1 MSSCIFDINNLQN
14 SLKNLKRD
22 VFKRILSIKKTLPI
36 EEKKRQ
42 ALKEVSELGE
52 SYQINSSTIDA
63 ALEAFGGKTLTIL
76 GEAVPS
82 KEELREAM
90 LSWKKTPI
98 KESEDTSTKR
108 LDNQEKNPQRIIEDP
123 INYYYGRALR
133 AKIRAQQ
140 HANTVGIHSILYN
153 ENGIINNT
161 TELNAAIKYE
171 QEKLLENVIKY
182 LENQGITYFSGRK
195 MYGENNLY
203 TGILEEIQNR
213 VGGLFKFD
221 FNELNGMYNN
231 GRFDDLDAISSW
243 VILNNFDVILKQTFG
258 KAIDINP
265 DKSKYSIGKYSVG
278 GGSNVYTT
286 WRTNEEIDLSKE
298 INNISKAIITSLPYY
313 LADQT
318 IPSNNRN
325 LKFNEFLY
333 LISKVKDIPIHIN
346 EDFVFSSNLGI
357 ELSPE
362 AIKFFDGKSVFS
374 VINTLRENPQ
384 EKIPYL
390 IELLNNENA
399 FNIINEK
406 LGRNYFENIDREIIN
421 TLYQGLF
428 NKYNP
433 TSLIFLQEK
442 NGFNKTNYFAFI
454 TQTIDSIYK
463 SNFLQYFRNSDG
475 ELYVR
480 PMYDQSI
487 SRIESDITRGINR
500 LNSKIMTDTYQYF
513 HEKYNTRDDVP
524 EIFDYNKLETT
535 LTYVPVDGTTYQIA
549 KNGETFTIKDPEG
562 KDVIDKNILSKINQ
576 KAKET
581 FSVPQIIKYTI
592 KDFHAGPL
600 EVEINLNDGKILYLV
615 DGKNYQFLTKK
626 DYDSLSYIIQD
637 VLKQNFDIDNDYLI
651 AFGNR
656 LAVKGT
662 SFYGALSQNLMQL
675 VSRVITNQYIQYNYM
690 KEVTPVTAKTRIDK
704 IYKSNIGKPTYNKSE
719 GELNFITDSETSIIK
734 NLAQAK
740 ALITGR
746 LTSSQILDGEN
757 NPLAS
762 SNLSRLSSSLLYQVD
777 AQVKQPNSA
786 ASDFSL
792 WKSGVYNGV
801 SQLKE
806 YKDGNGSKSHTKFS
820 SKEIENALIF
830 VDFLQGITTV
840 GSTKSP
846 YTDGIVGFYPS
857 ENSDKTFIGR
867 LLIDLKNVKIRESNL
882 YDLIKDNPSNIKEFW
897 PVIQQELG
905 DFYRKALYNINSE
918 WARVGQELGIN
929 ISYGHWEELNELAEQ
944 ETLSRGKEITPI
956 ELVKEVV
963 TNYNFNN
970 PFNPIVLTEEV
981 HYVQGKNGTLMINNS
996 FLANLDRFSSLT
1008 NFSNFMYEQ
1017 ENDVLETLLQDG
1029 LQVEATPE
1037 IKKLLGN
1044 EWIDPYTNKVIL
1056 AKYYDPISGEF
1067 VGDIRKY
1074 SELDRNNPYIQI
1086 NPLISAYNSLNYFFT
1101 QEYMNSSVGAYYAHP
1116 NKKAEDIGE
1125 KLANGEI
1132 SEEQA
1137 NLMYLADEAARKLAQ
1152 DKRNVS
1158 FTAAMHEFQLNLIH
1172 GIPSEINVAAMPDPK
1187 DYFETIS
1194 GDSFDIKP
1202 YDGATFTNPFF
1213 QILQNNS
1220 LGGARVGLIKKT
1232 FTHYYNEKTGT
1243 GGIIKTAEYPLT
1255 NEFIRRSRF
1264 YEIMIQN
1271 MTDRVWREQN
1281 GQLSQIDITKD
1292 YNKNNIDFRNSDSV
1306 DGTTYYQN
1314 SITGEYYAF
1323 TIQSLGNNKYQRI
1336 IQRVDKYG
1344 IPDEEAHPETDN
1356 DGNNIIWTVD
1366 TNYKLWKLLG
1376 GERSM
1381 AFNKGKFF
1389 QSEYSIN
1396 QVVKIMNNTGT
1407 ILSDDKKVRFQKDLW
1422 QPLKHSDIHLMPT
1435 AGAVKQ
1441 GIANVN
1447 NISTYHNA
1455 DASKINHMRIKMNQ
1469 VGVQLDKEHHAD
1481 GEDLSIMTQV
1491 LSACAA
1497 RGYTQEQC
1505 QQLYDA
1511 MASLAKA
1518 GIRPYLKSFEEFFKV
1533 SVNKNATPEQLEEAR
1548 QKFENTLLD
1557 TLIKALANSTNTS
1570 GTLQIIT
1577 QELLDK
1583 AKDGK
1588 EIQLADVKIPLSD
1601 PSVMRRLHSTISVA
1615 LTKAAIKIKVDGS
1628 LNVLCPSFGIV
1639 KVYNGKMRENYL
1651 NDSEITKEQ
1660 EEWNKNPLSEL
1671 INRVSDIKLGRTYK
1685 VEYNDGTVVLK
1696 HIRTATDYYKLKEE
1710 IGKLKSIKE
1719 QFASTIITS
1728 SPKHTLTD
1736 PLDIESQLNGS
1747 IDKKIETAKKLGL
1760 DIDEDYEPR
1769 NLEELISRNLP
1780 KISSDSYKKEFGIKN
1795 FVSEGKLG
1803 YISNVN
1809 GISIWQASEQ
1819 IFFIAQDLGFPVED
1833 DQEIR
1838 NIIIDFISNYT
1849 PTQLKNYI
1857 KENRLQEA
1865 LNNYRDLYQQEENFI
1880 EENTKSEFFEG
1891 GRELASYNVTFSG
1904 EIQPNDLSRIYVTGN
1919 PSTTK
1924 QKALEI
1930 GGIDTLRHPD
1940 VNGMH
1945 FGNPFSHLEKEVK
1958 EGRAKILTPTVR
1970 EAVQAFE
1977 QWLDGTNYQDV
1988 EPERRQWILNQINN
2002 GSLSGKTLVYYT
2014 NTVKDS
2020 EGTHYYNP
2028 KTFPNHAQVLQ
2039 RRINERYLESIGPL
2053 FQQNLQTASFNLYD
2067 LVSVKNLHN
2076 LKESK
2081 IATKEQ
2087 INDALAELQKDLMV
2101 LHSKN
2106 GQVLTNKGLV
2116 EINPQS
2122 VQIEPYEIVLP
2133 KIFATVFGLNT
2144 EDDLESIKRNPNF
2157 FLERLFDNLKPT
2169 HNNYTL
2175 ALQRINGNHIYIL
2188 NSNDAVQS
2196 DNFKPKE
2203 FNKIRENGKLYRQI
2217 EGDLEYELGENDQIW
2232 EYVSADGNAYE
2243 VIVTD
2248 NPTSYLDRV
2257 DYVTLNINQNLIPEK
2272 QEQLISGLRK
2282 SENKYVINYIAAIDK
2297 MLTGKGKTI
2306 QSAIKGVQEVG
2317 KYTYRDSPL
2326 GYWYE
2331 NLGKQIYA
2339 SFLKSLEI
2347 VAARI
2352 PAQSMQSFMPMKV
2365 IGFEKSDRNT
2375 AYVST
2380 VQFLFQGSK

>member
-22 VFKRILSIKKTLPI
+22 VFKRILSIKKALPI

-82 KEELREAM
+82 KEELMEAM

-243 VILNNFDVILKQTFG
+243 IILNNFDVILKQTFG

-333 LISKVKDIPIHIN
+333 LISKIKDIPIHIN

-362 AIKFFDGKSVFS
+362 AMKFFEGKSVFS

-428 NKYNP
+428 NKYNT
-433 TSLIFLQEK
+433 TSLFSLQEK

-535 LTYVPVDGTTYQIA
+535 LTYIPVDGTTYQIA

-562 KDVIDKNILSKINQ
+562 KDVTDKNILSKINQ

-651 AFGNR
+651 AFGDR

-662 SFYGALSQNLMQL
+662 GFYGALSQNLMQL

-757 NPLAS
+757 NALAS

-792 WKSGVYNGV
+792 WKSGVYKGV

-867 LLIDLKNVKIRESNL
+867 LLIDLKNVKIGESNL

-1158 FTAAMHEFQLNLIH
+1158 FTAAMHEFQLNLLH

-1243 GGIIKTAEYPLT
+1243 GGIIKTAEFPLT

-1264 YEIMIQN
+1264 YEIMMQN

-1292 YNKNNIDFRNSDSV
+1292 YNGNNIDFRNSDSV
-1306 DGTTYYQN
+1306 DGTTYYQD

-1344 IPDEEAHPETDN
+1344 IPTEEAHPETGN

-1407 ILSDDKKVRFQKDLW
+1407 ILSEDKKVRFQKDLW

-1447 NISTYHNA
+1447 NISTYYNA

-1533 SVNKNATPEQLEEAR
+1533 SVNENATPEQLEEAR

-1696 HIRTATDYYKLKEE
+1696 HIRTTTDYYKLKEE

-1803 YISNVN
+1803 YISDAN
-1809 GISIWQASEQ
+1809 GISIQQASEQ

-1904 EIQPNDLSRIYVTGN
+1904 NTIISQEDISL
-1919 PSTTK
+1919 
-1924 QKALEI
+1924 L
-1930 GGIDTLRHPD
+1930 GGLAQSQT
-1940 VNGMH
+1940 
-1945 FGNPFSHLEKEVK
+1945 
-1958 EGRAKILTPTVR
+1958 
-1970 EAVQAFE
+1970 
-1977 QWLDGTNYQDV
+1977 
-1988 EPERRQWILNQINN
+1988 
-2002 GSLSGKTLVYYT
+2002 
-2014 NTVKDS
+2014 
-2020 EGTHYYNP
+2020 YN
-2028 KTFPNHAQVLQ
+2028 
-2039 RRINERYLESIGPL
+2039 
-2053 FQQNLQTASFNLYD
+2053 FNLYD
-2067 LVSVKNLHN
+2067 LVSVRNLHN

-2106 GQVLTNKGLV
+2106 GQVLTDKGLV

-2272 QEQLISGLRK
+2272 QEQLISELRK
-2282 SENKYVINYIAAIDK
+2282 SKNKYVINYIAAVDK
-2297 MLTGKGKTI
+2297 MLTEEGETI
-2306 QSAIKGVQEVG
+2306 QSAIEDVQEVG

-2365 IGFEKSDRNT
+2365 VGFEKSDRNT

>member
-22 VFKRILSIKKTLPI
+22 VFKRILSIKKALPI

-182 LENQGITYFSGRK
+182 LESQGITYFSGRK

-213 VGGLFKFD
+213 VGELFKFD

-362 AIKFFDGKSVFS
+362 AMKFFEGKSVFS
-374 VINTLRENPQ
+374 IINTLRENPQ

-428 NKYNP
+428 NKYNT
-433 TSLIFLQEK
+433 TSLFSLQEK

-535 LTYVPVDGTTYQIA
+535 LTYIPVDGITYQIA

-562 KDVIDKNILSKINQ
+562 KDVINKNILSKINQ

-651 AFGNR
+651 AFGDR

-662 SFYGALSQNLMQL
+662 GFYGALSQNLMQL

-757 NPLAS
+757 NALAS

-792 WKSGVYNGV
+792 WKSGVYKGV

-867 LLIDLKNVKIRESNL
+867 LLIDLKNVKIGESNL
-882 YDLIKDNPSNIKEFW
+882 YDLIKDKPSNIKEFW

-1056 AKYYDPISGEF
+1056 AKYYDPISGES

-1116 NKKAEDIGE
+1116 NKKAEDILE

-1158 FTAAMHEFQLNLIH
+1158 FTAAMHEFQLNLLH
-1172 GIPSEINVAAMPDPK
+1172 GIPSEINVAAMPDPR

-1243 GGIIKTAEYPLT
+1243 GGIIKTAEFPLT

-1264 YEIMIQN
+1264 YEIMMQN

-1292 YNKNNIDFRNSDSV
+1292 YNGNNIDFRNSDSV
-1306 DGTTYYQN
+1306 DGTTYYQD

-1407 ILSDDKKVRFQKDLW
+1407 ILSEDKKVRFQKDLW

-1447 NISTYHNA
+1447 NISTYYNA

-1533 SVNKNATPEQLEEAR
+1533 SVNENATPEQLEEAR

-1696 HIRTATDYYKLKEE
+1696 HIRTTTDYYKLKEE

-1803 YISNVN
+1803 YISDTN
-1809 GISIWQASEQ
+1809 GISIQQASEQ

-1904 EIQPNDLSRIYVTGN
+1904 NTIISQEDISL
-1919 PSTTK
+1919 
-1924 QKALEI
+1924 L
-1930 GGIDTLRHPD
+1930 GGLAQSQT
-1940 VNGMH
+1940 
-1945 FGNPFSHLEKEVK
+1945 
-1958 EGRAKILTPTVR
+1958 
-1970 EAVQAFE
+1970 
-1977 QWLDGTNYQDV
+1977 
-1988 EPERRQWILNQINN
+1988 
-2002 GSLSGKTLVYYT
+2002 
-2014 NTVKDS
+2014 
-2020 EGTHYYNP
+2020 YN
-2028 KTFPNHAQVLQ
+2028 
-2039 RRINERYLESIGPL
+2039 
-2053 FQQNLQTASFNLYD
+2053 FNLYD
-2067 LVSVKNLHN
+2067 LVSVRNLHN

-2106 GQVLTNKGLV
+2106 GQVLTDKGLI

-2133 KIFATVFGLNT
+2133 KIFATIFGLNT

-2248 NPTSYLDRV
+2248 DPTSYLDRV

-2272 QEQLISGLRK
+2272 QEQLISELRK
-2282 SENKYVINYIAAIDK
+2282 SKNKYVINYIAAIDK
-2297 MLTGKGKTI
+2297 MLTEEGETI
-2306 QSAIKGVQEVG
+2306 QSAIEDVQEVG

-2365 IGFEKSDRNT
+2365 VGFEKSDRNT